1 MRFILSVLA
10 AWLAIGVAHADWYEA
25 SGRNVRVLTEGR
37 ADAARKLAEQL
48 ERFDAGLRVLR
59 GIEGRDPGPANRLT
73 VYLLDDTGDVARLN
87 GRRQVAGFYIPRA
100 GGSVAFVP
108 RSHANERQIS
118 PLQVLLHEYTHHF
131 MFRNFS
137 AAFPSWFVEGFAEF
151 HATATFGDDGS
162 VDFGAPAQYRA
173 YSLFNGPA
181 LPIDKLFE
189 QTSAGKD
196 GAMVAAMYARGWLL
210 THYLTFNAERRAQL
224 GAYLVALNAGKDNQT
239 AGREAFGDLRKLD
252 RELNLYM
259 RGRFNG
265 LRIGADKLKVA
276 PVAVRTL
283 DAGEAAM
290 MDVHIASTRGV
301 DRKKALALLP
311 AVRRAAAPYPAHGFA
326 QAVLAEAEYDAGNY
340 AESAAAAGRSIAAD
354 PKNRD
359 GYLYLGMA
367 QAALLRAQGNPSEAA
382 IKAVR
387 APLSRANRL
396 DPDDPRPMLRIYDSF
411 AMFRQVPPQPVK
423 DALIYAHR
431 LAPED
436 RRARMLATMAY
447 IERGDFTAAR
457 TAVAPLAF
465 DPHSRIPRAVQLLAA
480 LDAGPDQARAAL
492 RGGGAA
498 TVEGENEGGGDGDGE
513 DGAD

>member
-1 MRFILSVLA
+1 MRWLAGLVA

-25 SGRNVRVLTEGR
+25 SGRNVRVLTEGK
-37 ADAARKLAEQL
+37 AEAARKLADQL
-48 ERFDAGLRVLR
+48 ERFDAALRVLR
-59 GIEGRDPGPANRLT
+59 GIEGNDPGPANRLT
-73 VYLLDDTGDVARLN
+73 VYLLDDTGDVEQLI
-87 GRRQVAGFYIPRA
+87 GRKQVAGFYIPRA

-108 RSHANERQIS
+108 RSPATNQQIK
-118 PLQVLLHEYTHHF
+118 PQQVLLHEYTHHF

-137 AAFPSWFVEGFAEF
+137 AAFPAWFVEGFAEF

-173 YSLFNGPA
+173 YSLFNGPP

-189 QTSAGKD
+189 QTSAGND
-196 GAMVAAMYARGWLL
+196 EARIAAMYARGWLL
-210 THYLTFNAERRAQL
+210 THYLTFNEARRTQL
-224 GAYLVALNAGKDNQT
+224 GAYLKALNAGQDNEA
-239 AGREAFGDLRKLD
+239 AGRAAFGDLKKLD
-252 RELNLYM
+252 RELGAYM
-259 RGRFNG
+259 RGRFTG

-276 PVAVRTL
+276 PVTVRTL
-283 DAGEAAM
+283 DAGEAAV

-301 DRKKALALLP
+301 NRKAALALLP
-311 AVRRAAAPYPAHGFA
+311 AVRRAVAPYPAHGFA
-326 QAVLAEAEYDAGNY
+326 QAVLAEAEYDAGNF

-367 QAALLRAQGNPSEAA
+367 QAALLRAQGKPSEAA

-396 DPDDPRPMLRIYDSF
+396 DPDDPRPMLCIYDSF
-411 AMFRQVPPQPVK
+411 EMFGQAPPKAVK
-423 DALIYAHR
+423 DALIYAHG

-447 IERGDFTAAR
+447 IERGNFKAAR
-457 TAVAPLAF
+457 MTVAPLAF
-465 DPHSRIPRAVQLLAA
+465 DPHARMPRAAELLAA
-480 LDAGPDQARAAL
+480 LDAGPEQARAAL
-492 RGGGAA
+492 TRSGAPGEKEA
-498 TVEGENEGGGDGDGE
+498 EGDR
-513 DGAD
+513 